1 MKLFLYKNRLKLAT
15 ILIIGLLMVGLTSCR
30 TSADYWYS
38 NVYTTW
44 GAEFHFQGFWDG
56 FWGWPVSILSYPFAW
71 LCSNIGKGLGNSYI
85 WGIVFTTIIIR
96 TVAWPI
102 YSKQNGVS
110 VKMQIMQPE
119 LDKLQKKYAFRKDEA
134 SQQKMRQ
141 EMMAIYK
148 KYKFNPLGCIF
159 TMFIQFPI
167 FVAMY
172 EVVRR
177 INLTQV
183 VDAGNGVLVES
194 FGKFALADTKLFGFF
209 ELNGTSAMEG
219 AVQDRILC
227 VVIALLYAGITF
239 LSQKLAQR
247 KPSYVKKTSYNT
259 KQNDQARQMKIMN
272 IVMIVMFFFIA
283 LSSTALG
290 IYWLIGA
297 IYQIFQSYIGRK
309 MNERTYYKHQRLQ
322 AAGVNVIEHKTS
334 LTDKVKSVFNR
345 KNNKKATKEEKESAG
360 NEKTDSSDR

>member
-1 MKLFLYKNRLKLAT
+1 MKLFLYKNWLKITAIFLVVF
-15 ILIIGLLMVGLTSCR
+15 LMLGLTSCR
-30 TSADYWYS
+30 TSADYWYAK
-38 NVYTTW
+38 VYTNW
-44 GAEFHFQGFWDG
+44 GAEFQFQNFWDG

-85 WGIVFTTIIIR
+85 WGIIFTTIIIR

-102 YSKQNGVS
+102 YSRQNSVS
-110 VKMQIMQPE
+110 VKMQVMQPE

-134 SQQKMRQ
+134 SQQMMRQ
-141 EMMAIYK
+141 EMMKLYK
-148 KYKFNPLGCIF
+148 KYKFNPLGCMF
-159 TMFIQFPI
+159 TMFLQFPI

-177 INLTQV
+177 INLTQI
-183 VDAGNGVLVES
+183 VDSGNGVLVES

-209 ELNGTSAMEG
+209 ELNGTSVTSGEMK
-219 AVQDRILC
+219 DRILC

-247 KPSYVKKTSYNT
+247 KPSYVKKTTYNP
-259 KQNDQARQMKIMN
+259 KGNDQARQMRIMN

-309 MNERTYYKHQRLQ
+309 MNERAYYKM
-322 AAGVNVIEHKTS
+322 
-334 LTDKVKSVFNR
+334 
-345 KNNKKATKEEKESAG
+345 KKENLLG
-360 NEKTDSSDR
+360 

>member
-1 MKLFLYKNRLKLAT
+1 MFIRL
-15 ILIIGLLMVGLTSCR
+15 
-30 TSADYWYS
+30 
-38 NVYTTW
+38 
-44 GAEFHFQGFWDG
+44 
-56 FWGWPVSILSYPFAW
+56 FAW
-71 LCSNIGKGLGNSYI
+71 LCSSIGKALGNSYI

-102 YSKQNGVS
+102 YSRQNGVS
-110 VKMQIMQPE
+110 VKMQLMQPE
-119 LDKLQKKYAFRKDEA
+119 MDKLQKKYAFRKDEA
-134 SQQKMRQ
+134 SQQKMKQ
-141 EMMAIYK
+141 EMMLIYK
-148 KYKFNPLGCIF
+148 KYKFNPLGCVF

-183 VDAGNGVLVES
+183 VDAGNGVLIES
-194 FGKFALADTKLFGFF
+194 YGKFALADTKLFGFF
-209 ELNGTSAMEG
+209 ELNGTSATVG
-219 AVQDRILC
+219 AIQDRILC
-227 VVIALLYAGITF
+227 VVIAILYAGITF

-247 KPSYVKKTSYNT
+247 KPSYMKKTTYNP
-259 KQNDQARQMKIMN
+259 KANDQAKQMKIMN

-309 MNERTYYKHQRLQ
+309 MNERAYYKM
-322 AAGVNVIEHKTS
+322 K
-334 LTDKVKSVFNR
+334 
-345 KNNKKATKEEKESAG
+345 KESI
-360 NEKTDSSDR
+360 

>member
-1 MKLFLYKNRLKLAT
+1 MKLFLYKNWLKITAIFLVVF
-15 ILIIGLLMVGLTSCR
+15 LMLGLTSCR
-30 TSADYWYS
+30 TSADYWYAK
-38 NVYTTW
+38 VYTNW
-44 GAEFHFQGFWDG
+44 GAEFQFQNFWDG

-85 WGIVFTTIIIR
+85 WGIIFTTIIIR

-102 YSKQNGVS
+102 YSRQNSVS
-110 VKMQIMQPE
+110 VKMQVMQPE

-134 SQQKMRQ
+134 SQQMMRQ
-141 EMMAIYK
+141 EMMKLYK
-148 KYKFNPLGCIF
+148 KYKFNPLGCMF
-159 TMFIQFPI
+159 TMFLQFPI

-177 INLTQV
+177 INLTQI
-183 VDAGNGVLVES
+183 VDSGNGVLAES

-209 ELNGTSAMEG
+209 ELNGTSVTSGEMK
-219 AVQDRILC
+219 DRILC

-247 KPSYVKKTSYNT
+247 KPSYVKKTTYNP
-259 KQNDQARQMKIMN
+259 KGNDQARQMRIMN

-309 MNERTYYKHQRLQ
+309 MNERAYYKM
-322 AAGVNVIEHKTS
+322 
-334 LTDKVKSVFNR
+334 
-345 KNNKKATKEEKESAG
+345 KKENLLG
-360 NEKTDSSDR
+360 

>member
-1 MKLFLYKNRLKLAT
+1 MKLFLYRNWLKIAAVLIVCFIMLGLA
-15 ILIIGLLMVGLTSCR
+15 SCR
-30 TSADYWYS
+30 TQADYWYS

-44 GAEFHFQGFWDG
+44 GNEFHFQSFWDG

-71 LCSNIGKGLGNSYI
+71 LCSSIGKGLGNSYI
-85 WGIVFTTIIIR
+85 WGIVFTTLIIR

-102 YSKQNGVS
+102 YARQNGTS
-110 VKMQIMQPE
+110 VKMQLMQPE
-119 LDKLQKKYAFRKDEA
+119 LDRLQKKYAFRKDEA
-134 SQQKMRQ
+134 SQQRMKQ
-141 EMMAIYK
+141 EMMLIYK

-177 INLTQV
+177 INLTTV
-183 VDAGNGVLVES
+183 VDAGNGVLIES
-194 FGKFALADTKLFGFF
+194 YGKFALADTKLFGFF
-209 ELNGTSAMEG
+209 ELNGTSATVG
-219 AVQDRILC
+219 ATQDKILC

-247 KPSYVKKTSYNT
+247 KPSYMKKTSYNT
-259 KQNDQARQMKIMN
+259 KTSDQQKQMNIMN

-297 IYQIFQSYIGRK
+297 IYQIFQSFVGRK
-309 MNERTYYKHQRLQ
+309 MNERTYYKM
-322 AAGVNVIEHKTS
+322 K
-334 LTDKVKSVFNR
+334 
-345 KNNKKATKEEKESAG
+345 EKEIHGDYKIINDDVKKNKAKTLEIEGKDSG
-360 NEKTDSSDR
+360 SNEKKDSSSR

>member
-1 MKLFLYKNRLKLAT
+1 MKLFLYKNWLKITAIFLVVF
-15 ILIIGLLMVGLTSCR
+15 LMLGLTSCR
-30 TSADYWYS
+30 TSADYWYAK
-38 NVYTTW
+38 VYTNW
-44 GAEFHFQGFWDG
+44 GAEFQFQNFWDG

-71 LCSNIGKGLGNSYI
+71 LCSNIGKSLGNSYI
-85 WGIVFTTIIIR
+85 WGIIFTTIIIR

-102 YSKQNGVS
+102 YSRQNSVS
-110 VKMQIMQPE
+110 VKMQVMQPE

-134 SQQKMRQ
+134 SQQMMRQ
-141 EMMAIYK
+141 EMMKLYK
-148 KYKFNPLGCIF
+148 KYKFNPLGCMF
-159 TMFIQFPI
+159 TMFLQFPI

-177 INLTQV
+177 INLTQI
-183 VDAGNGVLVES
+183 VDSGNGVLVES

-209 ELNGTSAMEG
+209 ELNGTSVTSGEMK
-219 AVQDRILC
+219 DRILC

-247 KPSYVKKTSYNT
+247 KPSYVKKTTYNP
-259 KQNDQARQMKIMN
+259 KGNDQARQMRIMN

-309 MNERTYYKHQRLQ
+309 MNERAYYKM
-322 AAGVNVIEHKTS
+322 
-334 LTDKVKSVFNR
+334 
-345 KNNKKATKEEKESAG
+345 KKENLLG
-360 NEKTDSSDR
+360 

>member
-1 MKLFLYKNRLKLAT
+1 MKLFFYKNWLKIAAVFV
-15 ILIIGLLMVGLTSCR
+15 ISLLLVSLTSCR
-30 TSADYWYS
+30 TSSNYWYS
-38 NVYTTW
+38 HVYTTW
-44 GAEFHFQGFWDG
+44 GAEFHFQSFWDG

-71 LCSNIGKGLGNSYI
+71 LCSTIGKALGSSYI

-102 YSKQNGVS
+102 YSRQNGVS
-110 VKMQIMQPE
+110 VKMQLMQPE
-119 LDKLQKKYAFRKDEA
+119 MDKLQKKYAFRKDEA
-134 SQQKMRQ
+134 SQQKMKQ
-141 EMMAIYK
+141 EMMLIYK
-148 KYKFNPLGCIF
+148 KYKFNPLGCVF
-159 TMFIQFPI
+159 TMLIQFPI

-183 VDAGNGVLVES
+183 VDAGNGVLIES
-194 FGKFALADTKLFGFF
+194 YGKFALADTKLFGFF
-209 ELNGTSAMEG
+209 ELNGTSATVG
-219 AVQDRILC
+219 AIQDRILC
-227 VVIALLYAGITF
+227 VVIAILYAGITF

-247 KPSYVKKTSYNT
+247 KPSYMKKTTYNP
-259 KQNDQARQMKIMN
+259 KANDQAKQMKIMN

-309 MNERTYYKHQRLQ
+309 MNERAYYKM
-322 AAGVNVIEHKTS
+322 K
-334 LTDKVKSVFNR
+334 
-345 KNNKKATKEEKESAG
+345 KESI
-360 NEKTDSSDR
+360 